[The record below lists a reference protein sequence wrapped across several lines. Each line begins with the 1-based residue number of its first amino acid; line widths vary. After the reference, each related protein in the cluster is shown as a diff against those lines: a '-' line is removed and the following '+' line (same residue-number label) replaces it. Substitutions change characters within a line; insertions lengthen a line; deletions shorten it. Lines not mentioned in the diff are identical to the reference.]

1 MSPTAA
7 TAVKPADTAE
17 PLFEPYQLGPLY
29 LSNRLVMAPMTRS
42 RAVDGNVPNP
52 LAETYYRQR
61 AGAGLIITEGSQV
74 SPQGQ
79 GYIRTPGIHSSE
91 QVAAWRKITAA
102 VQRAGG
108 KIFLQLWH
116 VGRISH
122 PDFHDGALPVAPS
135 AIAPNGEVFT
145 AQGPKQ
151 MVTPRALELS
161 ELPGVVAQ
169 FRKGAENAKAAGFDG
184 VEIHGANGYLLDQF
198 TRDGSNHRTDAYGG
212 SIENRARLPL
222 EVTKAVIDVF
232 GKDRVGYR
240 ISPNGAYNSMSD
252 SNPRETFSYLTRR
265 LSDLGIVYLHTFDP
279 PSDANHLAP
288 HLRTLFNGTF
298 IVNGGYDEAS
308 GNAALASGEAD
319 LVAYG
324 VPFLANPDLP
334 YRFDKKAKLNTP
346 DQATFYAG
354 EDKGYTDYPVLA
366 E

>member
-1 MSPTAA
+1 MSATSAA
-7 TAVKPADTAE
+7 AKAPATE
-17 PLFEPYQLGPLY
+17 PLFEPYQLGPLH
-29 LSNRLVMAPMTRS
+29 LSNRIVMAPMTRS
-42 RAVDGNVPNP
+42 RAIDGNVPNP

-61 AGAGLIITEGSQV
+61 ASAGLIITEASQV

-79 GYIRTPGIHSSE
+79 GYIRTPGIHSPE

-102 VQRAGG
+102 VAREGG

-122 PDFHDGALPVAPS
+122 PDFQGGELPVAPS
-135 AIAPNGEVFT
+135 AIMPDGEVFT
-145 AQGPKQ
+145 AQGPKK
-151 MVTPRALELS
+151 MVTPRALDLS
-161 ELPGVVAQ
+161 ELPGIVEQ

-198 TRDGSNHRTDAYGG
+198 TRDGSNRRADSYGG
-212 SIENRARLPL
+212 SLENRVRLPL
-222 EVTKAVIDVF
+222 EVTKAVIGVW

-240 ISPNGAYNSMSD
+240 VSPNGAYNSMSD

-265 LSDLGIVYLHTFDP
+265 LSELGIVYLHTFDP
-279 PSDANHLAP
+279 PSGANHLAP
-288 HLRTLFNGTF
+288 ELRKQFTGTF

-308 GNAALASGEAD
+308 GNAAIASGDAD

-334 YRFDKKAKLNTP
+334 YRFGRKAGLNAP

-354 EDKGYTDYPVLA
+354 EDRGYTDYPALA
-366 E
+366 Q